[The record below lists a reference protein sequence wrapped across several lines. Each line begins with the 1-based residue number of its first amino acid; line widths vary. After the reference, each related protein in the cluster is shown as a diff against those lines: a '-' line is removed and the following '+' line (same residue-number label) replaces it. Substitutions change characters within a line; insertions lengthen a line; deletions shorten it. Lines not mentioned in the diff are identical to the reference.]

1 MSDLS
6 EFGGGIL
13 PEKRDDKIAHT
24 NQSAQARHR
33 RNTYRLGRCR
43 GISKSKF
50 CRCGGAVI
58 EETDGELCHYHG
70 MEADAPASQVVTIDS
85 SPGLLARWCG
95 TRPTTWEQIPAPCRD
110 ALQVID

>member
-1 MSDLS
+1 MTDLS

-13 PEKRDDKIAHT
+13 PEKREEKIAHK
-24 NQSAQARHR
+24 SRSDQARHR

-43 GISKSKF
+43 GVSTAKG

-58 EETDGELCHYHG
+58 DDVDGELCHYHG
-70 MEADAPASQVVTIDS
+70 TSMDPVTIDS

-95 TRPTTWEQIPAPCRD
+95 TRATMWEQIPAPCRD
-110 ALQVID
+110 ALREVDPDAE